1 MKNTKI
7 QIEEQKRIDYFAGL
21 VLQGLVTSNVNKYI
35 SSNEITNI
43 CNLSKRIAIN
53 LINQLDNEQV

>member
-1 MKNTKI
+1 MKNTKK

-21 VLQGLVTSNVNKYI
+21 ILQSLVTNNVNKYSSNNEI
-35 SSNEITNI
+35 SSI
-43 CNLSKRIAIN
+43 CNLSKRIAIS

>member
-1 MKNTKI
+1 MKNTKK

-21 VLQGLVTSNVNKYI
+21 VLQGLVTNNVNKYI
-35 SSNEITNI
+35 SNNEISNI
-43 CNLSKRIAIN
+43 CNLSKKIAIS

>member
-1 MKNTKI
+1 
-7 QIEEQKRIDYFAGL
+7 
-21 VLQGLVTSNVNKYI
+21 LQGLVTSNVNKYI

>member
-1 MKNTKI
+1 MKNTKK

-43 CNLSKRIAIN
+43 CNLSNNFTFQI
-53 LINQLDNEQV
+53 LIT

>member
-1 MKNTKI
+1 MKNTKK
-7 QIEEQKRIDYFAGL
+7 QIEQQKRIDYFAGL
-21 VLQGLVTSNVNKYI
+21 ALQGLVTNSVNKYI
-35 SSNEITNI
+35 SNNEIINI